1 MSWKATAFVKDI
13 RENILHTEKFVLL
26 LLAEYHN
33 PARNVAWPSVPTL
46 AADAILSERQMT
58 RVLASLEQKGFIA
71 RSRENSPHAT
81 VSYEICGLRSRDDNM
96 STLGVTSGMTSAT
109 SGVTSK
115 ASRDDICDTAIR
127 KEPLEPLLEP
137 IEPILRAPR
146 KIFNPPRLEE
156 VKFYA
161 TQIKAKS
168 DPEAFFDHFVANG
181 WKTRSG
187 PLKDWQAA
195 FRNWERNN
203 YKFSG
208 GGNNANG
215 RRETKAEAIARNNQ
229 EVIERFKR
237 DRDARNG
244 ATISGKS
251 ERSGPEDLEQG
262 DWTLQG

>member
-71 RSRENSPHAT
+71 RSRENSPRAT
-81 VSYEICGLRSRDDNM
+81 VSYEICGLHSRGDNM
-96 STLGVTSGMTSAT
+96 STLGVTSGVTSAT
-109 SGVTSK
+109 SGVTSE
-115 ASRDDICDTAIR
+115 ASRGDICDTAIR

-146 KIFNPPRLEE
+146 KIFNPPRIEE

-168 DPEAFFDHFVANG
+168 DPEAFFDHFTANG

-208 GGNNANG
+208 GGNNGNG
-215 RRETKAEAIARNNQ
+215 RRETKAEERARKTR
-229 EVIERFKR
+229 EAAERVRAEILADNSRIVSCGDQR
-237 DRDARNG
+237 DGD
-244 ATISGKS
+244 
-251 ERSGPEDLEQG
+251 EDLDEG
-262 DWTLQG
+262 AFELH